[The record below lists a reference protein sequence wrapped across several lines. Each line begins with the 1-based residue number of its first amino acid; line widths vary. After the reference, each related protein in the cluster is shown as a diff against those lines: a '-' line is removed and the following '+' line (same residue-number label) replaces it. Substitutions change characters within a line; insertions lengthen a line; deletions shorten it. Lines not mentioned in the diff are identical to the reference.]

1 MQEWE
6 ICFSGGGEAVA
17 GGASKYVINPGGSR
31 AGGRKPERDGRSP
44 KENPDGDDDAAD
56 GDDDAADG
64 DDDAADGD
72 DNADDGENFSRRV
85 LQAFESCD
93 VKAKTGKKTQDANRY
108 TAKDHK
114 LHFDAIPQKS

>member
-56 GDDDAADG
+56 GDD
-64 DDDAADGD
+64 
-72 DNADDGENFSRRV
+72 NADDGENFSRRV
-85 LQAFESCD
+85 LQAFESCG

>member
-1 MQEWE
+1 M
-6 ICFSGGGEAVA
+6 
-17 GGASKYVINPGGSR
+17 INPGGSR

-56 GDDDAADG
+56 GDDDA
-64 DDDAADGD
+64 
-72 DNADDGENFSRRV
+72 DDGENFSRRV
-85 LQAFESCD
+85 LQAFESCG